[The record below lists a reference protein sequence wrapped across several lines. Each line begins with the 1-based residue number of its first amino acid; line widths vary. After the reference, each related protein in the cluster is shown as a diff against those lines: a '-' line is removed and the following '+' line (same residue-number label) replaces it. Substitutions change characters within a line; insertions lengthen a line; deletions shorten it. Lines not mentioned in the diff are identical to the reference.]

1 MLRGLTRK
9 SPPIGLDIGADV
21 VRMLQVDA
29 LGGAVSATA
38 AAMRPLPP
46 AAIGDP
52 LVHRRHVVAA
62 VRDMLAS
69 GGFRG
74 RRVVT
79 CLGEGALCVKQAR
92 LPRLAENERESA
104 ILWEA
109 SERFDFPVKGELLHH
124 LVAGDVRSAN
134 EVQQEVI
141 LLAAGE
147 DVVEAHVEMIS
158 EIGLYP
164 VAIDA
169 EPVCAFRAFERFLRR
184 DGDTEVVSVLVDIRG
199 ANTWVLFARGRQIG
213 FIKSVN
219 VGLHHFTQAI
229 AAQLNLEYAE
239 AVEVRRRQ
247 GALSA
252 SDNPE
257 QIRQAVRD
265 AVRPVAE
272 ELTRE
277 INLCL
282 RYCAVTFRGSRPD
295 RVTLV
300 GEAAADACV
309 RELICESINLECQ
322 TGRPFKGIDS
332 SQVALGSDQRG
343 PLCEWSVAVGL
354 ALRDL
359 VVGDMR
365 QEDADETDRL
375 SA

>member
-9 SPPIGLDIGADV
+9 PPPIGLDIGADV
-21 VRMLQVDA
+21 VRLLQVDA
-29 LGGAVSATA
+29 IGNAVSATA
-38 AAMRPLPP
+38 AAFRPLPP
-46 AAIGDP
+46 AAIDD
-52 LVHRRHVVAA
+52 LQLHRRHVVAA
-62 VRDMLAS
+62 VGDMLAT
-69 GGFRG
+69 GAFRG

-79 CLGEGALCVKQAR
+79 CLGEGALSVKQAR
-92 LPRLAENERESA
+92 LPRLNDAERDSA

-109 SERFDFPVKGELLHH
+109 SERFDFDVKPELLHH

-141 LLAAGE
+141 LLAAAE
-147 DVVEAHVEMIS
+147 DVVESHVEMIS
-158 EIGLYP
+158 EMGLYP
-164 VAIDA
+164 VAVDA
-169 EPVCAFRAFERFLRR
+169 EPVCTFRAFERFLRR
-184 DGDTEVVSVLVDIRG
+184 DCDTGVVSVLVDIRG

-213 FIKSVN
+213 FIKSV
-219 VGLHHFTQAI
+219 GLGTHHFTEAI
-229 AAQLNLEYAE
+229 ARQLNLDYAE

-247 GALSA
+247 GALSMSA
-252 SDNPE
+252 NPD

-272 ELTRE
+272 ELARE

-309 RELICESINLECQ
+309 RELIGESINLDCE

-332 SQVALGSDQRG
+332 SQVAMGSDQRG
-343 PLCEWSVAVGL
+343 PLPEWSVATGL

-359 VVGDMR
+359 IVGDVG
-365 QEDADETDRL
+365 QEDDDESDRL